1 MSLSPNNSYLRSTQ
15 RERQRV
21 NYWKDQGFHAART
34 AGSHGEYD
42 LYAVSPDLK
51 LVIFEQIKTSKGGRS
66 VVTKAFRET
75 REAIVRSYTLS
86 YENKRKARSRRK
98 RVQQRPI
105 KNAGSYRQNLP
116 SLGPRPD
123 NNFS

>member
-1 MSLSPNNSYLRSTQ
+1 MSPNNSYLRSTQ

-86 YENKRKARSRRK
+86 YENKVQRRNKSRRAK
-98 RVQQRPI
+98 RRTT
-105 KNAGSYRQNLP
+105 KDAGGDRQGFLGP
-116 SLGPRPD
+116 GPRPD